1 MHTVQ
6 CKISKCHYRRHL
18 QVYTGPKRWPCT
30 RDAKDARWLFSV
42 FFAWLVYSSAAGPKL
57 MKMKQLVVDVHEV
70 HRIYIYVCIYIY
82 SIHIQTRVDTQVH
95 IYRLSTSTYI
105 NIYKTHN
112 YFCIYVYPYNI
123 CTHIYIHIHM

>member
-30 RDAKDARWLFSV
+30 KDAKDARWLFSV

-70 HRIYIYVCIYIY
+70 HRIYIYMYVYIY
-82 SIHIQTRVDTQVH
+82 TV
-95 IYRLSTSTYI
+95 YTY
-105 NIYKTHN
+105 KHE
-112 YFCIYVYPYNI
+112 
-123 CTHIYIHIHM
+123 